1 MKSRKLPT
9 WIPRISRP
17 FNPAYRSTY
26 DRMTDNDK
34 RWSFLI
40 DVGIVVVVIVILKSI
55 AMGAA

>member
-17 FNPAYRSTY
+17 FNPAYHSTY
-26 DRMTDNDK
+26 DKMTDNER

-40 DVGIVVVVIVILKSI
+40 DVGIVITVIIILKSI
-55 AMGAA
+55 AMGVA